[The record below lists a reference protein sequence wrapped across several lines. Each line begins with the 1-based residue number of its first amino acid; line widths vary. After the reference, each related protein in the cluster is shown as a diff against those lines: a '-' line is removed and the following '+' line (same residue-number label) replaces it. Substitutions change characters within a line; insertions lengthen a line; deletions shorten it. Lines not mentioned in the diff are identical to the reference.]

1 MLITIKNVMKVKG
14 KVMATEKVI
23 IKCFQ
28 TPMRKYFYDRFM
40 NSVVAVDDQ
49 EYEILKKVET
59 DGKLPNSDALKRF
72 TDKGLLRNTIIEKIE
87 HPETHNLKF
96 LSEHYLQNLILQV
109 TQQCNLRCKYCTYS
123 GNYYNRTHS
132 AKKMDFE
139 TAKKAIDFYLSRSD
153 KAEELCLA
161 FYGGE
166 PLLEFPLI
174 KKCVEYIMKNKGDQ
188 SITFPM
194 TTNGTLLDKEKIEFL
209 VKNNFTLMISLDG
222 EKESHN
228 ANRNF
233 ASGKGSFD
241 LIMKNLEL
249 LKKYDEVYYKEKVL
263 FNCVI
268 SATTD
273 LENVYKFYMN
283 SELFIPGRIHFTFVN
298 TVDIKDDSIGIINEK
313 NIRMYKLAYIKML
326 LAVTEMKQW
335 NIEDKMQRERISDI
349 ELMYEQLHRH
359 VEEGK
364 STHHGGPCMPGV
376 KRLFV
381 EVDGRFFPCE
391 RVSEED
397 PQMCIGSLEKGFDYK
412 NMDFFLNH
420 GKMIKDEC
428 QACWNLRECSFCLSG
443 ISKKSRELTKE
454 ILLRNCEISK
464 QNTENILQSLCIL
477 TEFGYRGND
486 ELIVFR

>member
-1 MLITIKNVMKVKG
+1 
-14 KVMATEKVI
+14 
-23 IKCFQ
+23 
-28 TPMRKYFYDRFM
+28 
-40 NSVVAVDDQ
+40 
-49 EYEILKKVET
+49 
-59 DGKLPNSDALKRF
+59 
-72 TDKGLLRNTIIEKIE
+72 
-87 HPETHNLKF
+87 
-96 LSEHYLQNLILQV
+96 
-109 TQQCNLRCKYCTYS
+109 
-123 GNYYNRTHS
+123 
-132 AKKMDFE
+132 
-139 TAKKAIDFYLSRSD
+139 
-153 KAEELCLA
+153 
-161 FYGGE
+161 
-166 PLLEFPLI
+166 
-174 KKCVEYIMKNKGDQ
+174 
-188 SITFPM
+188 
-194 TTNGTLLDKEKIEFL
+194 
-209 VKNNFTLMISLDG
+209 
-222 EKESHN
+222 
-228 ANRNF
+228 
-233 ASGKGSFD
+233 
-241 LIMKNLEL
+241 
-249 LKKYDEVYYKEKVL
+249 
-263 FNCVI
+263 
-268 SATTD
+268 
-273 LENVYKFYMN
+273 
-283 SELFIPGRIHFTFVN
+283 
-298 TVDIKDDSIGIINEK
+298 
-313 NIRMYKLAYIKML
+313 ML